1 MLPNKRDHG
10 WGYTLEVLVFVYW
23 LASGTSYRVV
33 SQVFAVP
40 RSTIHRMVH
49 AIADDLM
56 AILPRVI
63 CFPEQDDL
71 EATGEG
77 FCRLAGHS
85 AFRKAV
91 GASDECH
98 VRIRPPGGVTRQ
110 CYVNRKLFPSL
121 TLQAVCDSSGKFLDV
136 FVGYPGSVHD
146 VRMLRNSPIYCQPPY
161 PPRGYALLGDGGVPM
176 PGGSHSNNHPL
187 QGACP
192 GASGGTL

>member
-23 LASGTSYRVV
+23 LACGTSYRVV

-40 RSTIHRMVH
+40 QSTIHRMVH

-63 CFPEQDDL
+63 CFPERDDL

-91 GASDECH
+91 GAIDGLPQEELQQ
-98 VRIRPPGGVTRQ
+98 VRVPP
-110 CYVNRKLFPSL
+110 FP
-121 TLQAVCDSSGKFLDV
+121 A
-136 FVGYPGSVHD
+136 
-146 VRMLRNSPIYCQPPY
+146 
-161 PPRGYALLGDGGVPM
+161 A
-176 PGGSHSNNHPL
+176 
-187 QGACP
+187 ACP
-192 GASGGTL
+192 LLPSALRGDHHCIPFTTG